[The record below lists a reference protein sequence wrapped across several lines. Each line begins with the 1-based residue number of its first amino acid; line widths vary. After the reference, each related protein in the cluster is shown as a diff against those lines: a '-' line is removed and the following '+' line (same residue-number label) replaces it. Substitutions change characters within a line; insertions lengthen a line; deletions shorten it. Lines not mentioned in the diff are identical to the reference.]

1 MNKLSI
7 PVNVAGGSGW
17 RGQMYQVSIWVF
29 FLNVLRD
36 RNVLCSLVGLNVQ
49 PSRE

>member
-7 PVNVAGGSGW
+7 PVCVAGGRGG
-17 RGQMYQVSIWVF
+17 GQMYQVNIWV

-36 RNVLCSLVGLNVQ
+36 RNVLCSIVGLNVQ